1 MSETKATKKSEENAP
16 LDCPTRRRFPP
27 LLRRAWYGL
36 NQAFRRRLAPLDLTP
51 DQFTIM
57 RLLTE
62 TDPEGLTQRELATR
76 MTSDPNTISALLKR
90 MEAQELVERQEAPND
105 RRALMICLKP
115 KGKETYLKARELA
128 LILQSE
134 IVKAIP
140 DERRDQFLEDLEA
153 LAEAC
158 KKV

>member
-1 MSETKATKKSEENAP
+1 MSVTKATKKSEETP
-16 LDCPTRRRFPP
+16 IDHPERRRFPL

-62 TDPEGLTQRELATR
+62 VTPEGLTQREISTR

-90 MEAQELVERQEAPND
+90 METQDLVERREAPND
-105 RRALMICLKP
+105 RRALLIYMKP
-115 KGKETYLKARELA
+115 KGKDLYGKARDLA
-128 LILQSE
+128 LVLQSE
-134 IVKAIP
+134 IVEAVP
-140 DERRDQFLEDLEA
+140 EERREQFLEDLEL